1 MEAVIRKGRII
12 IELPEE
18 LMGKF
23 GLRIGDKIILKENEK
38 GLSIL
43 PKRSIVDEIRGSIKV
58 DDEEAID
65 EIISAEVWDL
75 N

>member
-1 MEAVIRKGRII
+1 MESVIRKGRI

-18 LMGKF
+18 LMKKL
-23 GLRIGDKIILKENEK
+23 GLRVGDKIILKENEK

-43 PKRSIVDEIRGSIKV
+43 PKRSIVDELRGSIKV
-58 DDEEAID
+58 DEETID

>member
-1 MEAVIRKGRII
+1 MESVIRKGRI

-18 LMGKF
+18 LMKKL
-23 GLRIGDKIILKENEK
+23 GLRVGDKIILKENEK
-38 GLSIL
+38 GLSIR
-43 PKRSIVDEIRGSIKV
+43 PKRSIVDELRGSIKV
-58 DDEEAID
+58 DEETID